1 MVLHHKEK
9 ELPNMVTTKPKPPEN
24 YPTWLDYAT
33 RKDALGFPYSKNE
46 LTELRYQNTMLLNQL
61 KFETDKATMRKE
73 LAVMKGKLEFATNN
87 AAELAKQ
94 RDERLFERNDVL
106 NQFAKLE
113 QKYRKIQEEH
123 IELKLERD
131 TLRAAASDILLS
143 FIANTECRIPHHQVE
158 RLFKAVHG
166 QDAKTPWDE

>member
-73 LAVMKGKLEFATNN
+73 LAVMKGKLEFATDN
-87 AAELAKQ
+87 AAELAAQ
-94 RDERLFERNDVL
+94 RDS
-106 NQFAKLE
+106 AK
-113 QKYRKIQEEH
+113 QEVVE
-123 IELKLERD
+123 
-131 TLRAAASDILLS
+131 LRA
-143 FIANTECRIPHHQVE
+143 QVE
-158 RLFKAVHG
+158 RMKKEINKYRG
-166 QDAKTPWDE
+166 YMND